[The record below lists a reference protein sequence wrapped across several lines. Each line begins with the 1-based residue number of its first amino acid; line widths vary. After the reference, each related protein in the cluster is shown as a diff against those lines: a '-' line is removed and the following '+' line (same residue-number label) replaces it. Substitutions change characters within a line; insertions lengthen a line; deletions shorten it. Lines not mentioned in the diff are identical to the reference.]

1 MTPATVIAA
10 IDLGPSTARVLY
22 HAAGFARLYGANLK
36 ILHVDAETAEAR
48 QRVFNACLELGP
60 YQIDFQENQI
70 VIRAGRVSEAIA
82 REALAQPSALV
93 VMGSRGHG
101 GVAKLLLGSTSEAV
115 LKSAT
120 TPVLLVP
127 PIDMDII
134 SLSDRVALTCGRV
147 IAAVDLAEEC
157 EHQLAMASELS
168 HLSSQ
173 PLVLMTVA
181 KSRMTDHAASA
192 ALRER
197 AHGLAPAKPR
207 SLIVRRGAVAEEISR
222 CALAEDAGLVV
233 MGLRASPR
241 CQPGSIA
248 SAVLKTRRAFVMAVP
263 GC

>member
-22 HAAGFARLYGANLK
+22 HASGFAQLFGASLK
-36 ILHVDAETAEAR
+36 ILYVDSDAAAAR
-48 QRVFNACLELGP
+48 QRVLNTCLELGP
-60 YQIDFQENQI
+60 YQTDFQEDQI
-70 VIRAGRVSEAIA
+70 VVRSGRVSEAIA
-82 REALAQPSALV
+82 REAQAQPSALV

-115 LKSAT
+115 LRAAT

-134 SLSDRVALTCGRV
+134 SLGDRAALTCGRV
-147 IAAVDLAEEC
+147 IAAVDLAERC
-157 EHQLAMASELS
+157 DHQLAMASLVA
-168 HLSSQ
+168 HLSAQ

-181 KSRMTDHAASA
+181 KSRLTDHAASA
-192 ALRER
+192 ALRES
-197 AHGLAPAKPR
+197 AHWLQPARPR
-207 SLIVRRGAVAEEISR
+207 SLIVRRGSVAEEISR
-222 CALAEDAGLVV
+222 CAIAEDAGLVI

>member
-10 IDLGPSTARVLY
+10 VDLGPSTARVLY
-22 HAAGFARLYGANLK
+22 HAAGFAQLYGASLTV
-36 ILHVDAETAEAR
+36 LHVDADTSGAR
-48 QRVFNACLELGP
+48 ERVLNACLEHGP
-60 YQIDFQENQI
+60 YQVDFQDDHI
-70 VIRAGRVSEAIA
+70 VVRSGRVSEAIA

-134 SLSDRVALTCGRV
+134 SLGDRAALTCGRV
-147 IAAVDLAEEC
+147 IAAVDLAEAC
-157 EHQLAMASELS
+157 EPQLAMASELS
-168 HLSSQ
+168 HRTGQ

-181 KSRMTDHAASA
+181 KSRMTDQAAAA

-197 AHGLAPAKPR
+197 AHRLAPAKPR
-207 SLIVRRGAVAEEISR
+207 SLIVRRGSVAEEISR
-222 CALAEDAGLVV
+222 CAMAEDAGLVV

-248 SAVLKTRRAFVMAVP
+248 SAVLKTKRAFVMAVP